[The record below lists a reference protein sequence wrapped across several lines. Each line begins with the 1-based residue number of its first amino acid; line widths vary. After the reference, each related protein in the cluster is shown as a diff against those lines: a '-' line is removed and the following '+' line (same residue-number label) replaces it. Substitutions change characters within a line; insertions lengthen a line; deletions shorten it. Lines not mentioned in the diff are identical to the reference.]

1 MITKVES
8 DSDDDDEKQQ
18 TLTTSEK
25 NKNVPFED
33 KTFPEVAFA
42 VDKAI
47 LREVEEME
55 EKVFTA
61 SLQVKV
67 KNCFTVLMYRNWGLS
82 LSSRLH
88 FFMAN
93 ASLRVVAG
101 LAAELFLEKHRTDF
115 RLISHACPC
124 CFVGLEVAYQ
134 SIEGTES

>member
-25 NKNVPFED
+25 NKNVPYED

-67 KNCFTVLMYRNWGLS
+67 KNCLQFLWIETG
-82 LSSRLH
+82 
-88 FFMAN
+88 
-93 ASLRVVAG
+93 ASLF
-101 LAAELFLEKHRTDF
+101 LAIC
-115 RLISHACPC
+115 IS
-124 CFVGLEVAYQ
+124 LWLMLL
-134 SIEGTES
+134 

>member
-1 MITKVES
+1 MLLLLFNLILFSIFFVITEVES
-8 DSDDDDEKQQ
+8 DSDDDDEKLQ
-18 TLTTSEK
+18 TSTTSEK

-67 KNCFTVLMYRNWGLS
+67 KNCLQFLCIETG
-82 LSSRLH
+82 
-88 FFMAN
+88 
-93 ASLRVVAG
+93 ASLF
-101 LAAELFLEKHRTDF
+101 LAIC
-115 RLISHACPC
+115 IS
-124 CFVGLEVAYQ
+124 LWLMLL
-134 SIEGTES
+134 

>member
-1 MITKVES
+1 MLLLLFNLILFSIFFVITKVES

-67 KNCFTVLMYRNWGLS
+67 KNCLQ
-82 LSSRLH
+82 
-88 FFMAN
+88 FFLCIQSG
-93 ASLRVVAG
+93 ASLF
-101 LAAELFLEKHRTDF
+101 LA
-115 RLISHACPC
+115 
-124 CFVGLEVAYQ
+124 V
-134 SIEGTES
+134 

>member
-1 MITKVES
+1 MLLLLFNLILFSIFFVITKVES

-67 KNCFTVLMYRNWGLS
+67 KNCLQFLWIETG
-82 LSSRLH
+82 
-88 FFMAN
+88 
-93 ASLRVVAG
+93 ASLF
-101 LAAELFLEKHRTDF
+101 LAIC
-115 RLISHACPC
+115 IS
-124 CFVGLEVAYQ
+124 LWLMLL
-134 SIEGTES
+134 

>member
-67 KNCFTVLMYRNWGLS
+67 KN
-82 LSSRLH
+82 RLQI
-88 FFMAN
+88 FLCIQSG
-93 ASLRVVAG
+93 ASLF
-101 LAAELFLEKHRTDF
+101 LA
-115 RLISHACPC
+115 I
-124 CFVGLEVAYQ
+124 
-134 SIEGTES
+134 